1 MKLKTLNLANFRG
14 YDQLTLQLDPELTVI
29 AGVNGVGKSS
39 LLNAI
44 THFASELLP
53 KVTANRE
60 KSIGLNETDIKVGKD
75 SLNISAEFA
84 TDDAQ
89 FFVDTVRNQNAT
101 PEEAMQI
108 AKEVRQLRSN
118 IRETKKGSIEEEA
131 LQDKIRILENS
142 LEGMDNTSVRTSL
155 IDQSFLESI
164 PKDSPDRDTLVE
176 EKTGQLVEAMQKA
189 SHQPLVVY
197 YSTSRLLSR
206 LPPVMGKTKK
216 IDIATAYVRSL
227 EQQEVSL
234 NEFANWYR
242 VQQENPE
249 RSQTLFEQINQAVGT
264 FLDHVSNIELHETK
278 PPKFSV
284 EKKGARFF
292 LEQLSDGERGLLA
305 LVFDLAR
312 RLCIANPTSD
322 APLTEGKA
330 IVLIDEIELHLHP
343 KWQRMVVRKL
353 REVFQACQFIITT
366 HSPQVIGQVKPDKLR
381 LLAHDE
387 DERVV
392 LKSVGQAYGMDS
404 SWVLENI
411 MGVPARDYET
421 EQRLS
426 TIYDAID
433 DDDLIEAR
441 NLANALKKDIGDFP
455 DLQEAI
461 ALLDR
466 FELLSQ
472 G

>member
-1 MKLKTLNLANFRG
+1 MKLKNLNLANFRG
-14 YDQLTLQLDPELTVI
+14 YDQLTLQLNPKLTVI

-39 LLNAI
+39 LLGAI

-53 KVTANRE
+53 KATASKE
-60 KSIGLNETDIKVGKD
+60 KTIGLKETDIKVGKD

-84 TDDAQ
+84 TDEAQ
-89 FFVDTVRNQNAT
+89 FFVSTVRNQGAT
-101 PEEAMQI
+101 PEETTQVTEEI
-108 AKEVRQLRSN
+108 RQLRSN
-118 IRETKKGSIEEEA
+118 IRETKKGSPEEEA
-131 LQDKIRILENS
+131 LQDKIRNLENR
-142 LEGMDNTSVRTSL
+142 LEETDNTTVRTSL

-176 EKTGQLVEAMQKA
+176 EKTGQLLEEMQKT
-189 SHQPLVVY
+189 SQQPLVVY

-206 LPPVMGKTKK
+206 LPPFMGKTKK
-216 IDIATAYVRSL
+216 IDLATAYVKSL
-227 EQQEVSL
+227 DQLEVSL
-234 NEFANWYR
+234 HEFANWYR
-242 VQQENPE
+242 VQQENSE
-249 RSQTLFEQINQAVGT
+249 RSQTLFDQLNQAVGI
-264 FLDHVSNIELHETK
+264 FLDHVSNLELHETR

-284 EKKGARFF
+284 EKNGTRFF

-305 LVFDLAR
+305 LVFDLTR

-322 APLTEGKA
+322 APLTEGNA

-353 REVFQACQFIITT
+353 REVFPACQFIITT
-366 HSPQVIGQVKPDKLR
+366 HSPQVIGQTKPDKLR
-381 LLAHDE
+381 LLVHDE
-387 DERVV
+387 SERVV

-421 EQRLS
+421 EQSLS
-426 TIYDAID
+426 AVYDAID
-433 DDDLIEAR
+433 DEDFIGAR
-441 NLANALKKDIGDFP
+441 KLANALKNDIGDFP
-455 DLQEAI
+455 DLQEAM